1 MLPRLMEQRGPG
13 VPIFAKRH
21 ADGRFTVCCGWQ
33 NLQSAG
39 KALGMRLSRIP
50 QRVATVLAPLSV
62 FFRSHP
68 QGQHFRL
75 LCWLLV
81 SLLLCQGSATLKQL
95 VRLLPSRL
103 HYWSL
108 LRLLRAGYWDA
119 ADLLAELAR
128 TVLATLPP
136 PADGTLYLIADTTL
150 RGKAGRKQPLAHR
163 TRLNQHEPFVF
174 GHSVLLVLAHWGRL
188 RIPIGAVVLDPKR
201 RSQQNLQWRRLLR
214 QFQPPAWCQRVLV
227 IADAGFASKA
237 NLRAIQRRGWCYVTC
252 LPRSWKLSDGTHL
265 RDLAR
270 HLPKSRYHRVA
281 SHTPDRRRRDYWVYL
296 RRAELKL
303 LGDVTVLLSKKRRNS
318 GPQQVKLIVTNLE
331 PVSAAAILGTYAR
344 RWGVE
349 VTFKELKSGLHL
361 GQMQVTRRPER
372 VVHALLL
379 PVLAYLLLL
388 RLYGRTLDPEQ
399 GASLFA
405 LKQRFAEEVA
415 QEHLEHM
422 ERKWRRK
429 LEQVKAA

>member
-1 MLPRLMEQRGPG
+1 MLW
-13 VPIFAKRH
+13 VA
-21 ADGRFTVCCGWQ
+21 
-33 NLQSAG
+33 NLQTAG
-39 KALGMRLSRIP
+39 KAVSLCPSRIP
-50 QRVATVLAPLSV
+50 QRVATVLARLSAA
-62 FFRSHP
+62 FRCCP
-68 QGQHFRL
+68 QGRHFRL

-81 SLLLCQGSATLKQL
+81 SLLLCQGPATLKQL
-95 VRLLPSRL
+95 ARALPRRL

-128 TVLATLPP
+128 AVLATLPP

-150 RGKAGRKQPLAHR
+150 RSKTGKKQPLAHH

-188 RIPIGAVVLDPKR
+188 RIPVGAVVLDPQR
-201 RSQQNLQWRRLLR
+201 QGQQNIQLRRLLR
-214 QFQPPAWCQRVLV
+214 QFQPPRWCRRVVVL
-227 IADAGFASKA
+227 ADAGFASKA
-237 NLRAIQRRGWCYVTC
+237 NLRAIQRRGWSYVFC
-252 LPRSWKLSDGTHL
+252 LPRTWKLADGTQL

-270 HLPKSRYHRVA
+270 HLPKGRYHRVA
-281 SHTPDRRRRDYWVYL
+281 SSTPDRHRRDYWVYL
-296 RRAELKL
+296 RRAELHL
-303 LGDVTVLLSKKRRNS
+303 LGDVTVLLSKKRRNQ
-318 GPQQVKLIVTNLE
+318 GPQQVKLIVTNLDRA
-331 PVSAAAILGTYAR
+331 SATTMLSAYAR

-349 VTFKELKSGLHL
+349 VAFKELKSGLHL
-361 GQMQVTRRPER
+361 GRMQVTGKPGR

-399 GASLFA
+399 GASLYV
-405 LKQRFAEEVA
+405 LKQHFREEVV
-415 QEHLEHM
+415 QEQLKRT

-429 LEQVKAA
+429 LEQIKAAA

>member
-1 MLPRLMEQRGPG
+1 M
-13 VPIFAKRH
+13 
-21 ADGRFTVCCGWQ
+21 C
-33 NLQSAG
+33 
-39 KALGMRLSRIP
+39 LSRIP
-50 QRVATVLAPLSV
+50 QRVSTVLAPLSA

-95 VRLLPSRL
+95 ARSLPSRL

-119 ADLLAELAR
+119 ADLLAEMAR
-128 TVLATLPP
+128 AVLATLPP
-136 PADGTLYLIADTTL
+136 PADGTLYLSADTTI
-150 RGKAGRKQPLAHR
+150 RGKTGQKQPLAHY
-163 TRLNQHEPFVF
+163 TRLNQQEPFVF

-188 RIPIGAVVLDPKR
+188 RIPIGAVVLNPHRKG
-201 RSQQNLQWRRLLR
+201 QQNIQLRRLLR
-214 QFQPPAWCQRVLV
+214 QFQPPAWCQRVIV

-237 NLRAIQRRGWCYVTC
+237 NLRAIQRRGWRYVVC

-265 RDLAR
+265 RNLAR
-270 HLPKSRYHRVA
+270 HLPKSRYQRVA
-281 SHTPDRRRRDYWVYL
+281 SHTPDRHRRDYWVYL

-331 PVSAAAILGTYAR
+331 QASAPTMLSAYAR

-388 RLYGRTLDPEQ
+388 RLYGRTLNPEQ
-399 GASLFA
+399 GVSLFA
-405 LKQRFAEEVA
+405 LKQRFAEEVG

-429 LEQVKAA
+429 LEQVKAAA

>member
-1 MLPRLMEQRGPG
+1 MRW
-13 VPIFAKRH
+13 A
-21 ADGRFTVCCGWQ
+21 A
-33 NLQSAG
+33 NLQTAG

-50 QRVATVLAPLSV
+50 QRVTTALAPLSSS
-62 FFRSHP
+62 FRSRP
-68 QGQHFRL
+68 QGRHFRL

-103 HYWSL
+103 HYWSV

-119 ADLLAELAR
+119 ADLLAEMAQA
-128 TVLATLPP
+128 VLATLPP
-136 PADGTLYLIADTTL
+136 PANGTLYLIADTTI
-150 RGKAGRKQPLAHR
+150 RGKTGKKQPLAHH
-163 TRLNQHEPFVF
+163 TRLNQHEPFIF
-174 GHSVLLVLAHWGRL
+174 GHSLLLLLAHWGRV

-201 RSQQNLQWRRLLR
+201 KGQQNIQLRRLLR
-214 QFQPPAWCQRVLV
+214 QFQPPAWCQTV
-227 IADAGFASKA
+227 IVMADAGFASKA
-237 NLRAIQRRGWCYVTC
+237 NLCAIQRRGWRYVFC
-252 LPRSWKLSDGTHL
+252 LPRSWKLVDGTHL
-265 RDLAR
+265 RDLTR
-270 HLPKSRYHRVA
+270 HLPRSHYHRVA
-281 SHTPDRRRRDYWVYL
+281 SATPDQRRRDYWVYL

-303 LGDVTVLLSKKRRNS
+303 LGDVTVLLSKKRRNQ
-318 GPQQVKLIVTNLE
+318 GPQQVKLIVTNVE
-331 PVSAAAILGTYAR
+331 QASAATMLSAYAR

-399 GASLFA
+399 GASRYA
-405 LKQRFAEEVA
+405 LKQRLAEEVA
-415 QEHLEHM
+415 QEHIKRA
-422 ERKWRRK
+422 ERKWKRK
-429 LEQVKAA
+429 LEQAKAAA

>member
-1 MLPRLMEQRGPG
+1 MAVLLCRKVGCT
-13 VPIFAKRH
+13 H
-21 ADGRFTVCCGWQ
+21 ADGAFRYAVVGI
-33 NLQSAG
+33 LQTAG
-39 KALGMRLSRIP
+39 KAVSMCPSRIP
-50 QRVATVLAPLSV
+50 QRVRTALAPLSAY
-62 FFRSHP
+62 FRACP
-68 QGQHFRL
+68 QGRHFCL
-75 LCWLLV
+75 LGWLLTT
-81 SLLLCQGSATLKQL
+81 LLLSQGAATLKQL
-95 VRLLPSRL
+95 VRLMPRRLP
-103 HYWSL
+103 YWSL

-201 RSQQNLQWRRLLR
+201 KSQQNIPWRRLLR

-318 GPQQVKLIVTNLE
+318 GPQQVKVIVTNLNNA
-331 PVSAAAILGTYAR
+331 SATMMLSAYAR

-349 VTFKELKSGLHL
+349 VTFRELKSGLHL
-361 GQMQVTRRPER
+361 GQMQVTRDAQR
-372 VVHALLL
+372 VVRALLL

-388 RLYGRTLDPEQ
+388 RLYGRDLDPEQ

-405 LKQRFAEEVA
+405 LKQRFAEEVG